1 MNLRCPHLGSPGSDL
16 AIEFRE
22 FLQQVGGIRGQEQ
35 AKAGE
40 KCEKVPGQDLEVDF
54 DRKI

>member
-1 MNLRCPHLGSPGSDL
+1 MGSPGSDL
-16 AIEFRE
+16 ASEFQE

-35 AKAGE
+35 AKDGE
-40 KCEKVPGQDLEVDF
+40 KCEKVLGQDLEVDF